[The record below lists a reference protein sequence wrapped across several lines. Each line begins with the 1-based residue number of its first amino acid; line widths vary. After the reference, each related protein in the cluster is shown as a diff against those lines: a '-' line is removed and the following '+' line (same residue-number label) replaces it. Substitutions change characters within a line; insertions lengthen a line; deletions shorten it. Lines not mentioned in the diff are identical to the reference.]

1 MIWFNKEKCE
11 CSFQYD
17 YFIMYLLVIQL
28 GILLVYRRYR
38 KKFLKDKLILEK
50 YNEIMDI
57 SSSLNEYDHL
67 KVCNLLKKIY
77 ESKSV

>member
-1 MIWFNKEKCE
+1 MNWFNQEKCE
-11 CSFQYD
+11 CSFQHD
-17 YFIMYLLVIQL
+17 YFIMYLFIIQL

-38 KKFLKDKLILEK
+38 KNFLKDKLILEK
-50 YNEIMDI
+50 YNEIIDL